1 MLFAVQNKIMKFIN
15 SFFSNYGLVKLQN
28 DNLFTKTIVNKKKC
42 YKIKK
47 NRSKYNVVSQ
57 HKSLKT
63 LQIPL
68 VFIQDEPSIKLYKES
83 HDKESHDKEES
94 DFGPYLRYMYQ
105 MS

>member
-1 MLFAVQNKIMKFIN
+1 MLFAVQNKIIKFIK
-15 SFFSNYGLVKLQN
+15 SFFTNYKLQN
-28 DNLFTKTIVNKKKC
+28 DNFVTKTIVNKKKC

-47 NRSKYNVVSQ
+47 NKSQYNVVCKY
-57 HKSLKT
+57 KS

-83 HDKESHDKEES
+83 HDKESHDKEAS
-94 DFGPYLRYMYQ
+94 NFGPYLRYMYQ

>member
-1 MLFAVQNKIMKFIN
+1 MLFAVQNKIMKFIK
-15 SFFSNYGLVKLQN
+15 SFFTNYNLQN
-28 DNLFTKTIVNKKKC
+28 DNFFTKTIVNKKKC

-47 NRSKYNVVSQ
+47 NRSKYNVVSL

-68 VFIQDEPSIKLYKES
+68 VFIQDEPSIKLYKDS
-83 HDKESHDKEES
+83 HNKESN
-94 DFGPYLRYMYQ
+94 FGPYLRYMYQ

>member
-1 MLFAVQNKIMKFIN
+1 MLFAVQNKIMKFIK
-15 SFFSNYGLVKLQN
+15 SFFTNYNLQN
-28 DNLFTKTIVNKKKC
+28 HNFFTKTIVNKKKC

-47 NRSKYNVVSQ
+47 NRSKYNVVSL

-83 HDKESHDKEES
+83 HEKEES